1 MGCLCHRLGKE
12 RKKADKAV
20 FDSQE
25 RAFWRV
31 HRPGVSYIL
40 EGSQTWGKWHSEGFT
55 YLG

>member
-1 MGCLCHRLGKE
+1 MWLCCRLGKE

-31 HRPGVSYIL
+31 HRPGVSGIL
-40 EGSQTWGKWHSEGFT
+40 EGSQTWGKWHSGGFT
-55 YLG
+55 DLG